1 MEVRIV
7 FFNFGVMCGVTG
19 STKINGRLEGRERGL
34 GGENAPLSSS
44 PPLAGT
50 GLLQVTSC

>member
-7 FFNFGVMCGVTG
+7 FFNFGVMCGDTG

-34 GGENAPLSSS
+34 GGENALLSSS